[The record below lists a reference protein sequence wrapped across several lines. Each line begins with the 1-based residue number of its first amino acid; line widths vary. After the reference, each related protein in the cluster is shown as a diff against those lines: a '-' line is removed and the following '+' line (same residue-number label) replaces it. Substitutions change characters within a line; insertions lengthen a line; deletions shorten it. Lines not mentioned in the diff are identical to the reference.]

1 MNTETIKSIFSREKL
16 FAAGCH
22 LVISLCVAIAVLLL
36 VYFIWYPSVLADTQ
50 AIGSILFVVLA
61 VDVILGPCL
70 TFFIFKRGKK
80 SLRFDLTCIALAQL
94 LFLGFGVN
102 TVFSARP
109 AFLVFSTDRFE
120 VVSTL
125 DWTAENALNASKI
138 AVPSLTSPKIVGA
151 KLPVDSTEREE
162 ILERALA
169 GGADVA
175 QMPKHYVAYTD
186 ILPQVKS
193 RAKPL
198 AQLREF
204 NPKRTSEVD
213 SIPTEFGLSAEKLAF
228 VPLQGKIN
236 EAVVIIEKHTA
247 RILGMRNLKPWP

>member
-1 MNTETIKSIFSREKL
+1 MKTETKKSIFSREKL
-16 FAAGCH
+16 LAAGFH
-22 LVISLCVAIAVLLL
+22 LAISVCVAIAVLLL
-36 VYFIWYPSVLADTQ
+36 VYFFWYPSVLADTQ

-70 TFFIFKRGKK
+70 TFFVFKKGKK

-94 LFLGFGVN
+94 LFLGFGVH

-138 AVPSLTSPKIVGA
+138 AVPSLTSPKTVGA
-151 KLPVDSTEREE
+151 KLPADATERQV
-162 ILERALA
+162 ILDLALA

-175 QMPKHYVAYTD
+175 QMPKHYVAYAD
-186 ILPQVKS
+186 VMPQVKN

-198 AQLREF
+198 TQLRAL
-204 NPKRTSEVD
+204 NPKRTNEVD
-213 SIPTEFGLSAEKLAF
+213 AIPTEFGLPADQLAF
-228 VPLQGKIN
+228 LPLHGKIN
-236 EAVVIIEKHTA
+236 DAVVIIERQSA